1 MSVGLSD
8 YMKIKPT
15 RLTKRIVKV
24 AVLIS
29 IFTVTILSI
38 KSLEH
43 KSTIIVDNEYTKCY
57 SINCRKVSLPI
68 EKPSPKE
75 IYEIQKQVEYMK
87 GIERRKVELA
97 KIVEE
102 KRLAEIERI
111 RLAELEAKR
120 IAKQKEKEEAKKK
133 QTVSRG
139 EQSSSNWVVFEAT
152 HYSAFCNTG
161 CTGVTALGWNV
172 KNTIHYNGYRVIA
185 VDPSKIKLGSL
196 VEVQTSY
203 GTFKALAGDTGGA
216 IKGFKIDILVKSDN
230 VAYQLGREKVQ
241 VRVLK

>member
-8 YMKIKPT
+8 YMKIKAT

-24 AVLIS
+24 AVLLS
-29 IFTVTILSI
+29 IFTLTILSI

-43 KSTIIVDNEYTKCY
+43 KSTIIVDTKYIKCY
-57 SINCRKVSLPI
+57 SNCNEVSLPI

-75 IYEIQKQVEYMK
+75 IYEIKKQVEYMK

-97 KIVEE
+97 KIAEE

-111 RLAELEAKR
+111 RLVELEAKR

-139 EQSSSNWVVFEAT
+139 EQSSSNWIVFEAT

-203 GTFKALAGDTGGA
+203 GTFKALAGDVGGD
-216 IKGFKIDILVKSDN
+216 IKGHRIDILVKNDN
-230 VAYQLGREKVQ
+230 VAYKLGREKVQ

>member
-8 YMKIKPT
+8 YMRIKPT
-15 RLTKRIVKV
+15 KLTKNILRITL
-24 AVLIS
+24 LIS
-29 IFTVTILSI
+29 IFTLTILSI

-43 KSTIIVDNEYTKCY
+43 KSTIIVDTKLSKCY
-57 SINCRKVSLPI
+57 SNCNEVSLPI
-68 EKPSPKE
+68 EKPSPIE
-75 IYEIQKQVEYMK
+75 IYEIKQQVEYMK

-97 KIVEE
+97 KIAEE

-139 EQSSSNWVVFEAT
+139 EQSSGNWIVFEAT

>member
-1 MSVGLSD
+1 MN
-8 YMKIKPT
+8 KPT
-15 RLTKRIVKV
+15 RITLRILL
-24 AVLIS
+24 LIS
-29 IFTVTILSI
+29 IFTIATLSI

-43 KSTIIVDNEYTKCY
+43 KSTIIVDTESTKCY
-57 SINCRKVSLPI
+57 SINCRKISLPI

-75 IYEIQKQVEYMK
+75 IYLIKQQVEYMK

-97 KIVEE
+97 EIAEE

-120 IAKQKEKEEAKKK
+120 IAKQKEKTEAKKK

-139 EQSSSNWVVFEAT
+139 SSSESNWIVFEAT

-161 CTGVTALGWNV
+161 CTGVTALGYDV
-172 KNTIHYNGYRVIA
+172 KNTIYHNGHRVIA

-203 GTFKALAGDTGGA
+203 GTFKALAGDTGGD
-216 IKGFKIDILVKSDN
+216 IKGHRIDILVKNDN
-230 VAYQLGREKVQ
+230 VAYELGREKVQ

>member
-15 RLTKRIVKV
+15 RLTKRIIKV
-24 AVLIS
+24 AVLLS

-75 IYEIQKQVEYMK
+75 IYEIQKKVEYMK

-139 EQSSSNWVVFEAT
+139 QTASVQTYVYEVTAYTAGYES
-152 HYSAFCNTG
+152 TG
-161 CTGVTALGWNV
+161 KRPGDKWYGLTASGAYVKQGVTIACPKDFAFGT
-172 KNTIHYNGYRVIA
+172 KIEIEGYGMRVCQ
-185 VDPSKIKLGSL
+185 DTGSKINSGKLDLYMDSL
-196 VEVQTSY
+196 SAAKDFGRQRLQV
-203 GTFKALAGDTGGA
+203 
-216 IKGFKIDILVKSDN
+216 KI
-230 VAYQLGREKVQ
+230 YR
-241 VRVLK
+241 